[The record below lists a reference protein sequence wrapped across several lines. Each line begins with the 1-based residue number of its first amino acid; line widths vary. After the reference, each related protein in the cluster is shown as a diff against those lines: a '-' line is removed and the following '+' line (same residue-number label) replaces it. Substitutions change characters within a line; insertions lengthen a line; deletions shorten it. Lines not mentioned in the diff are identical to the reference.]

1 MDDVWIENI
10 FSFYFYPI
18 DGWLAM
24 YQPSTCIHLV
34 PWYLSSVLCIYLPTL
49 FTYLYITFMSVRQV
63 FGLVS

>member
-24 YQPSTCIHLV
+24 YQPSIV
-34 PWYLSSVLCIYLPTL
+34 WYLSSVLSTYLPTYIVI
-49 FTYLYITFMSVRQV
+49 TYILYLLIYNIYEC
-63 FGLVS
+63 